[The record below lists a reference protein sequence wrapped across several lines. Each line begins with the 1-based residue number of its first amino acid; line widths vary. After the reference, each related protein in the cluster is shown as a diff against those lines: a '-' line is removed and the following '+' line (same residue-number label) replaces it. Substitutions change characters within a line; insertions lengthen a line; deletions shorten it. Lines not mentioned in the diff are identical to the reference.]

1 MPNSEHRHCVRH
13 LYNNF
18 KTKHPG
24 EGLKQTL
31 WNVVSSSTLVWFNKH
46 MEDMRRQ
53 SENAWKWFEDKDVA
67 HWTRSHFKT
76 TSKCDILLNNLCES
90 FNSAILKFRDK
101 PILTMLDKIRMDIM
115 IRMAN
120 RRVAGMRW
128 KDGVGPRVSKL
139 LDRIGQRTHQYR
151 AHRAGEFNYQVV
163 GREHGSMHSVD
174 FSIHTCTC
182 RRWQLSGLPCV
193 HAICAIYA
201 KKQDP
206 AYYVDECFFQ
216 SKYMDAYNPIIMPI
230 AGEDDWT
237 PVNYPIAPPPYKIQ
251 PGMPKMKR
259 MKEAGEKLAPPAP
272 NTSALGTSRMSRS
285 QYVNMTCQICHQ
297 KGHNLKGCPRNKA
310 STSNSQV
317 FI

>member
-1 MPNSEHRHCVRH
+1 
-13 LYNNF
+13 
-18 KTKHPG
+18 
-24 EGLKQTL
+24 
-31 WNVVSSSTLVWFNKH
+31 
-46 MEDMRRQ
+46 
-53 SENAWKWFEDKDVA
+53 
-67 HWTRSHFKT
+67 
-76 TSKCDILLNNLCES
+76 
-90 FNSAILKFRDK
+90 
-101 PILTMLDKIRMDIM
+101 MLDKIRMDIM

-151 AHRAGEFNYQVV
+151 AHRAEEFNYQVV

-182 RRWQLSGLPCV
+182 RRWKLSGLPCV

-206 AYYVDECFFQ
+206 AYYVDECLFQ

-259 MKEAGEKLAPPAP
+259 MKEAGEKLEPPAP

-285 QYVNMTCQICHQ
+285 QYVDMTCQICHQ
-297 KGHNLKGCPRNKA
+297 KGHNLKGCPRNNA

-317 FI
+317 GTVSRSKSGTKRKMAREPKNASDPKRPKTSRQVQITSKEKLKRLQDGGKIPKPASTRRRSKPAKSQSVEGPTPLPILACTSQATQASQTSEYVAF